1 MPNGSALDSSRLNQF
16 QQAMSAFA
24 GRGATTTEIC
34 GARVNG
40 LIQVPLGVVSK
51 GFPNSF
57 RLDKKS
63 IAVPLWV
70 PAGYD
75 SLTMLFQVRLGAL
88 KSVPT
93 SVAASGFVGSQ
104 ITIEIVQGGAARLVQ
119 DITWQSVFLDPQGN
133 GYFEMNVPLA
143 NIFNLSP
150 IHADLIYIR
159 LNYTAVEG
167 HDDLLGQNT
176 SGILNSPTFWQG
188 ISYFGAACYK
198 SLDVC

>member
-1 MPNGSALDSSRLNQF
+1 MVRNPASSPLAGFLLYLGMPIRPLRPSPSFLLQPMPNGSALDSARLNQF

-51 GFPNSF
+51 GFANSF

-70 PAGYD
+70 SAGYD

-93 SVAASGFVGSQ
+93 SVAPRTS
-104 ITIEIVQGGAARLVQ
+104 L
-119 DITWQSVFLDPQGN
+119 GN
-133 GYFEMNVPLA
+133 RY
-143 NIFNLSP
+143 
-150 IHADLIYIR
+150 
-159 LNYTAVEG
+159 
-167 HDDLLGQNT
+167 
-176 SGILNSPTFWQG
+176 
-188 ISYFGAACYK
+188 
-198 SLDVC
+198 SLTRKAMDTLK